1 MLVFQQR
8 GKTEI
13 EGTKEHQ
20 WSVSVGG
27 PG

>member
-13 EGTKEHQ
+13 EGPKEHQ